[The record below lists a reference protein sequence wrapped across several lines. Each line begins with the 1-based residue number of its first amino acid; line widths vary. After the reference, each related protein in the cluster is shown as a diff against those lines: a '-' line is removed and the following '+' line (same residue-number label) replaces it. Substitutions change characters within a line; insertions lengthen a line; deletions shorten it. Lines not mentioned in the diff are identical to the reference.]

1 MQKQIP
7 SKYTAATLG
16 IFLGALGV
24 HQIYLKNNSTG
35 AVWLIVAIIFSW
47 TFVVPIALAIVGF
60 LQGLS
65 YLFWDDKDWA
75 KRFES

>member
-7 SKYTAATLG
+7 SKYTAAALG

-24 HQIYLKNNSTG
+24 HQIYLKNGATG
-35 AVWLIVAIIFSW
+35 AVWLIVALLLSW
-47 TFVVPIALAIVGF
+47 TFVVPVVLAIAGF
-60 LQGLS
+60 LQGVS
-65 YLFWDDKDWA
+65 YLFWDDAVWA